1 MPLYLL
7 NIHSN
12 EAREILIELDDLSP
26 LLQEGLLV
34 EAKNKKEAREY
45 ATKHHNTVRSPQKT
59 ANMPPEEI
67 QIRTDYRNL
76 WKDPDISSVQEV
88 SSS

>member
-7 NIHSN
+7 NVHNN
-12 EAREILIELDDLSP
+12 EARELLIELDDLSP

-34 EAKNKKEAREY
+34 EAKNTKEAREY
-45 ATKHHNTVRSPQKT
+45 ATKHHNTMRATRKAPHM
-59 ANMPPEEI
+59 APEEI

-76 WKDPDISSVQEV
+76 WKDPDISSIQEI

>member
-1 MPLYLL
+1 MPIYLL
-7 NIHSN
+7 NVHN
-12 EAREILIELDDLSP
+12 HEARELLIELDDLSP

-45 ATKHHNTVRSPQKT
+45 ATKHYNTMRATKKAPH
-59 ANMPPEEI
+59 MPHEEI
-67 QIRTDYRNL
+67 QVRTDYRNL
-76 WKDPDISSVQEV
+76 CKDPDISSIQQV